1 MRNYLVTFVRAFV
14 IGFVV
19 SFVIN
24 FINAVRR
31 PPVVELRTPM
41 STWRRF

>member
-1 MRNYLVTFVRAFV
+1 MRNYLVTFTKAFV

-19 SFVIN
+19 SFVVN
-24 FINAVRR
+24 LFNNWRN
-31 PPVVELRTPM
+31 PPLVELRTPP